1 MLHDVVEARYVTG
14 YRLHLRF
21 DDGVEGEVDLATVIR
36 FDGVF
41 APLVD
46 VGRFAEVR
54 VNPDT
59 GTIEWP
65 NGADV
70 APEAL
75 YDALHTPPART
86 VAVRA

>member
-1 MLHDVVEARYVTG
+1 MLHDVVEARHLSG

-21 DDGVEGEVDLATVIR
+21 DDGVEGEVDLATVVR
-36 FDGVF
+36 FDGIF
-41 APLVD
+41 APLAD
-46 VGRFAEVR
+46 TRRFAEVR

-70 APEAL
+70 APETL
-75 YDALHTPPART
+75 YDALLTPPARAG
-86 VAVRA
+86 AVRV